1 MSDADDV
8 AVIRRAQEIA
18 GPNRMKLTRAHVRRA
33 EEELGKTLT
42 ISYGKKR

>member
-18 GPNRMKLTRAHVRRA
+18 GPNRMKLTRTHVRQA
-33 EEELGKTLT
+33 ETELGKTLT
-42 ISYGKKR
+42 VGHGKKR